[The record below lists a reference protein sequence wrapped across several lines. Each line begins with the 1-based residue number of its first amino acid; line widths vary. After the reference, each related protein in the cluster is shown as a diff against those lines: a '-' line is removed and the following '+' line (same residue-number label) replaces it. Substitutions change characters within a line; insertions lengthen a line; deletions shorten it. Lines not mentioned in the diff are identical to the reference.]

1 MGASASKIKF
11 KESLTSLTTKDISPT
26 DTEFWDELWKI
37 PSSSEEVFELLTPS
51 NARLLRDEK
60 FDNLATLFTQATAQ
74 LCQIVETPYTIYF
87 DQALNCVRVLT
98 RIVPFLL
105 EKGGN
110 DDELGESDPNVE
122 MLCWGGSGV
131 EDRDLDENEND
142 IEEEAPTSIDEDAN
156 KSTSLEETVDGKG
169 DNEQEQEPQIP
180 SDIIENDKEKDESK
194 REDDISSSINAGYE
208 LYESGSEKD
217 ESITTITDTNQV
229 EVEDEEEVVEGEDM
243 EDDNEP
249 LALLVVHA
257 AMHMLFLPQF
267 TCEFY
272 EEDDTYDDQS
282 DDEQSDEE
290 EDQRENGK
298 DIETKADAKLINK
311 PRRIRKGIRLTP
323 RPVGIVWAPGV
334 GFTVDGICH
343 VGSRVDTAING
354 QKKSKQF
361 ASVQPSMKLNPEA
374 AYTRKYDKNRIEVLR
389 LLLATCSDPLFTSAD
404 EYDPL
409 ASRWMAV
416 AVAADSPNAPCLF
429 YSLLNTVI
437 SYDPRNASFG
447 GMAASQFTDTHMQLV
462 ELSAQVLCV
471 LLDCGSTGDP
481 TPFENNRGE
490 PVVKSSEADK
500 VGFNIF
506 RTLLARIDNGKDLST
521 LYRGFVRLLRNMFE
535 SKSKLLPTSQSRME
549 CHQELLILLW
559 KTL

>member
-1 MGASASKIKF
+1 
-11 KESLTSLTTKDISPT
+11 
-26 DTEFWDELWKI
+26 
-37 PSSSEEVFELLTPS
+37 
-51 NARLLRDEK
+51 
-60 FDNLATLFTQATAQ
+60 
-74 LCQIVETPYTIYF
+74 
-87 DQALNCVRVLT
+87 
-98 RIVPFLL
+98 
-105 EKGGN
+105 
-110 DDELGESDPNVE
+110 
-122 MLCWGGSGV
+122 
-131 EDRDLDENEND
+131 
-142 IEEEAPTSIDEDAN
+142 
-156 KSTSLEETVDGKG
+156 
-169 DNEQEQEPQIP
+169 
-180 SDIIENDKEKDESK
+180 
-194 REDDISSSINAGYE
+194 
-208 LYESGSEKD
+208 
-217 ESITTITDTNQV
+217 
-229 EVEDEEEVVEGEDM
+229 M

-272 EEDDTYDDQS
+272 EEDDTYDEQS

-290 EDQRENGK
+290 EDQEESGN
-298 DIETKADAKLINK
+298 DIEREVDAGLINK
-311 PRRIRKGIRLTP
+311 PRRIREGIRLTP

-334 GFTVDGICH
+334 GFTADGICH
-343 VGSRVDTAING
+343 VGSRAATAING
-354 QKKSKQF
+354 KKKGKQS
-361 ASVQPSMKLNPEA
+361 AAMQPSMKLNPEA

-447 GMAASQFTDTHMQLV
+447 GMASQFTDTHMQLV

-471 LLDCGSTGDP
+471 LLDCGTSGDSE
-481 TPFENNRGE
+481 PFENKRGE

-506 RTLLARIDNGKDLST
+506 RTLLARIDSGKDLNT

-535 SKSKLLPTSQSRME
+535 SKSKLLPTSQARLE

>member
-11 KESLTSLTTKDISPT
+11 KESLTSLTVKDISPT

-51 NARLLRDEK
+51 NARLLRDDK

-105 EKGGN
+105 EKGG
-110 DDELGESDPNVE
+110 DDELGEKVDPNVE
-122 MLCWGGSGV
+122 MLCWGGSAV
-131 EDRDLDENEND
+131 EDREIDLDENEND
-142 IEEEAPTSIDEDAN
+142 KEEEAPTSTDEDADKATSIEGIEDN
-156 KSTSLEETVDGKG
+156 KS

-180 SDIIENDKEKDESK
+180 SDIIENNKEKDVSK
-194 REDDISSSINAGYE
+194 REDDISSDINAGYE

-229 EVEDEEEVVEGEDM
+229 EVEEEEVEGGDM

-290 EDQRENGK
+290 DRIESDGK
-298 DIETKADAKLINK
+298 VDLGLINK
-311 PRRIRKGIRLTP
+311 PRRIRKGIRLIP

-343 VGSRVDTAING
+343 VGRRVATAING
-354 QKKSKQF
+354 QKKSKKS
-361 ASVQPSMKLNPEA
+361 AVVQPAMKLNPEA

-447 GMAASQFTDTHMQLV
+447 GMASQFTDTHMQLV
-462 ELSAQVLCV
+462 ELSAQVMCV
-471 LLDCGSTGDP
+471 LLDCGSSGDP
-481 TPFENNRGE
+481 VPFENKRGE

-506 RTLLARIDNGKDLST
+506 RTLLARIDSGKDLNT

-535 SKSKLLPTSQSRME
+535 SKSKLLPTSQARLE